1 MKFKNYNEFLIN
13 LKTDLLLQKFA
24 PYTRDQLLILIK
36 LCLDKNIDIDMDV
49 LYNEIIEKKLSYEL
63 FFEYLKEKYFF

>member
-24 PYTRDQLLILIK
+24 PYTRDQLLALIK
-36 LCLDKNIDIDMDV
+36 VSLDKNIDIDV

-63 FFEYLKEKYFF
+63 FLEYLKEK